1 MFAMTGGEVRSASLM
16 AAFMA
21 ADEGVPIGMTH
32 LTVALARQRRQ
43 QGKLP
48 SSSEFQ
54 GFLRLVQKEGGG

>member
-1 MFAMTGGEVRSASLM
+1 
-16 AAFMA
+16 
-21 ADEGVPIGMTH
+21 VPIGMTH
-32 LTVALARQRRQ
+32 LTLALARQRRQ